1 MWISKAIAFHFR
13 LCILLCVPCKLSK
26 LLSNVWRLVKWRLP
40 SLFGHGQGRDRHQSA
55 VLDVIMAR
63 MDYGLATPGVTSD
76 AAFNS

>member
-1 MWISKAIAFHFR
+1 MHFIMCT
-13 LCILLCVPCKLSK
+13 LQALETLEQCLAACQMAP
-26 LLSNVWRLVKWRLP
+26 P